1 VRQCALKAFALQVKT
16 SIAMTEVVELFEAL
30 LREQDVVKDPQLAFI
45 LKLVLRDERFHHMIL
60 HDLY

>member
-1 VRQCALKAFALQVKT
+1 
-16 SIAMTEVVELFEAL
+16 MTEVVELFEAL